1 MIHASKISAEQM
13 GTNAQL
19 DVSLQSVQ
27 SVVNATTAIWWPAP
41 KENQPSLVN
50 QLWRVT
56 AVTGKNLKKTT
67 SGGTAKIATTLF
79 VKSVS
84 PQTIEESSLTKV
96 CSLSQ
101 TEPH

>member
-1 MIHASKISAEQM
+1 M
-13 GTNAQL
+13 GTNAQW
-19 DVSLQSVQ
+19 DVSLLSVQ

-41 KENQPSLVN
+41 KENQPSSVN

-56 AVTGKNLKKTT
+56 AKAVTDNTLKKTT
-67 SGGTAKIATTLF
+67 SGGTAKIATTPS

-101 TEPH
+101 TDQH